1 MCDFCKDTEGN
12 LEKPFINGLVD
23 MNAAKLDV
31 TGWIWNKE
39 KKGGLWLAISLVSDG
54 GYIPLYDEITPIR
67 YCPNCGRNL
76 EV

>member
-12 LEKPFINGLVD
+12 LELPIASRVV
-23 MNAAKLDV
+23 KLGPLNLMFDA
-31 TGWIWNKE
+31 WIWNQNR
-39 KKGGLWLAISLVSDG
+39 KGKLWCAVAIGNETIFDLKV
-54 GYIPLYDEITPIR
+54 PIR